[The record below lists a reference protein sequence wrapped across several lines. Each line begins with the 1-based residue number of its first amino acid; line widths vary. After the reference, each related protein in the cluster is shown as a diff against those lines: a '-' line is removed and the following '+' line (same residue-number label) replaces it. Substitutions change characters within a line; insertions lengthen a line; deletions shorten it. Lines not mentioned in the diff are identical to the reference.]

1 MNWLKDAGKYVL
13 DNHGLIGIAVI
24 VGLAL
29 LAFVAAVLAVTYTP
43 LGAWVAA
50 WMLRGEVN

>member
-1 MNWLKDAGKYVL
+1 MNWLKDASKYVL
-13 DNHGLIGIAVI
+13 DGYGLRGVAVI

-43 LGAWVAA
+43 LGAWVAM
-50 WMLRGEVN
+50 WLGVGC

>member
-1 MNWLKDAGKYVL
+1 MNWLKDAAKYVL
-13 DNHGLIGIAVI
+13 DGYGIRGVAVI
-24 VGLAL
+24 VLLAL

-50 WMLRGEVN
+50 WLGVGG

>member
-13 DNHGLIGIAVI
+13 DNHGLIGVAVI
-24 VGLAL
+24 VLLAL

-50 WMLRGEVN
+50 WLGVGG

>member
-1 MNWLKDAGKYVL
+1 MNWLKDAAKYVL
-13 DNHGLIGIAVI
+13 DGYGIRGVAVI
-24 VGLAL
+24 VLLAL

-50 WMLRGEVN
+50 WMLGGEVQ